1 MISHS
6 LYADQK
12 GVSLIEVLV
21 TVLVISVGFLGMVA
35 LQAKSLSTNNSAMSR
50 SIATVSSYSILDAMR
65 LDRTNALNGS
75 YNQQITADDC
85 PASGSTLRSEQIHAW
100 CGQLGK
106 YFGAEATTKAEI
118 SCASS
123 GVCEVVITYD
133 DSRGTNLISDET
145 QTFRTRAML

>member
-1 MISHS
+1 MSFEGR
-6 LYADQK
+6 YMQQK

-65 LDRTNALNGS
+65 LDRTNALSGS
-75 YNQQITADDC
+75 YNQQISANAC
-85 PASGSTLRSEQIHAW
+85 PASSTTLRSEQVHVW
-100 CGQLGK
+100 CEQLGK
-106 YFGAEATTKAEI
+106 YFGAEETTKAVI
-118 SCASS
+118 SCAGS
-123 GVCEVVITYD
+123 GVCEIVITYD